1 MGLRARILGVIKS
14 AMQRFQENPGQS
26 AVVQLQSNA
35 GEVLQIEGFQPS
47 GFAGVPPAGVK
58 AIVLQLGDSPT
69 QAVVIALQNYQIT
82 LSLQQGEV
90 MLYSTTADGK
100 TLKGQVYLEASG
112 LIHIQNPNQ
121 NLLTILSNLV
131 SALTS
136 WVSINCVVGSPVTP
150 NPATVTALNNI
161 VTQLQGLLA

>member
-82 LSLQQGEV
+82 LSLAQGEC

-100 TLKGQVYLEASG
+100 TLKAQVYLDASG
-112 LIHIQNPNQ
+112 LIHVKNQ
-121 NLLTILSNLV
+121 NQSL
-131 SALTS
+131 A
-136 WVSINCVVGSPVTP
+136 
-150 NPATVTALNNI
+150 TALNNLI
-161 VTQLQGLLA
+161 NGIQGATCPSGGGPLVDTTGKIATALSQLGGLLA